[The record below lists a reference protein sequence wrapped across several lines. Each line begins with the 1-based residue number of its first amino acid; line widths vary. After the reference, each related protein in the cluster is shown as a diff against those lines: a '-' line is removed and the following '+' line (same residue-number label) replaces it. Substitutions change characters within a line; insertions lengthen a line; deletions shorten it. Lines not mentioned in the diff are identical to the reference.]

1 MQVATLYYRRL
12 HGHPHGSDTE
22 VDPSARPWGMDSIG
36 PLPRMDI
43 DFDQQCSD
51 EREEQMYCAKFPVE
65 DSEKLP
71 VVSIVD
77 MPPQWPVI
85 RQAQVGRAILTLVD
99 DGSW

>member
-12 HGHPHGSDTE
+12 YGHPHGAHGD
-22 VDPSARPWGMDSIG
+22 VDPISAPWGELVEQI
-36 PLPRMDI
+36 PRHQI
-43 DFDQQCSD
+43 NFDAECSW
-51 EREEQMYCAKFPVE
+51 ERDDQLFYESFPVE
-65 DSEKLP
+65 DSEKRP

-77 MPPQWPVI
+77 MPAQWPVI